1 MNISLNILAILP
13 ISIGGRLT
21 TQSIIDGF
29 VQNNCNV
36 TVYDELFDSNLSYLI
51 TKNYDYILGYD
62 FSGLKI
68 KIDNDLKMPSINYF
82 SDEIRSKTS
91 GPEWE
96 KYLQITHLVLD
107 MYLEYADNS
116 HNSKIRQTTVLKS
129 GLNI

>member
-36 TVYDELFDSNLSYLI
+36 TVYDELFDSNLSHLI

-82 SDEIRSKTS
+82 SDEIRSKTCA
-91 GPEWE
+91 E
-96 KYLQITHLVLD
+96 
-107 MYLEYADNS
+107 
-116 HNSKIRQTTVLKS
+116 R
-129 GLNI
+129 